1 MKKVIDFNSKFSIGT
16 IVYGVLSGK
25 IVKGKIVAIEYNLKE
40 NILKEPK
47 KEIQYGICILSKE
60 KPLPNN
66 IVDFFTSNDS
76 FWFETITEVK
86 NYLSTQIK
94 NTENEENN
102 RI

>member
-1 MKKVIDFNSKFSIGT
+1 MKKVEFNSKFSIGT
-16 IVYGVLSGK
+16 IVYGVLGGK

-47 KEIQYGICILSKE
+47 EEVQYGICILSKE

-66 IVDFFTSNDS
+66 IVDFFINNDS

-86 NYLSTQIK
+86 NCLSTQIK
-94 NTENEENN
+94 NIENEESN
-102 RI
+102 